1 MRRQPRLLPTPT
13 RAGTYRLS
21 GPEALSLA
29 AQVAILA
36 EATGRDLHFEAQ
48 SDEEARAEMEKAMPR
63 EYVDAFFSF
72 FAEGTIDETTVL
84 PTVKEI
90 LGRGPRTFKQWATA
104 HVAAFK

>member
-1 MRRQPRLLPTPT
+1 
-13 RAGTYRLS
+13 
-21 GPEALSLA
+21 
-29 AQVAILA
+29 
-36 EATGRDLHFEAQ
+36 
-48 SDEEARAEMEKAMPR
+48 MEKAMPR

-90 LGRGPRTFKQWATA
+90 LGREPRTFKQWATA